1 MKKDYLFYGAFGIG
15 VIALVAVLATY
26 NLRSRNSTKDQGID
40 LNASNNE
47 IMQEA
52 NDVDVL
58 GDDVTAEDK
67 QSDESASGQDNAE
80 KTNTKDTQANATAG
94 GSTEGTVADQ
104 TNIGQTGGSQTATEQ
119 AAGSETD
126 TEQTAQNDTQKNKEE
141 KNEEKTETANSKN
154 AYNGSQTLTWPITG
168 DIILPYSMD
177 ATVYFQT
184 LEQYKC
190 NPGMLIGAEKGEQ
203 VCSVYAGTV
212 KATGKSNEFGEYLIL
227 DLGNGYEVYYGQLA
241 DIHVEKGNKVSAGDK
256 LASVADPSSYYEK
269 EGCHRYLAVTKD
281 GKPVNPVAL
290 MAD

>member
-26 NLRSRNSTKDQGID
+26 NFRSRNSTKDEGID

-47 IMQEA
+47 VLQEA
-52 NDVDVL
+52 DNVDVL

-67 QSDESASGQDNAE
+67 QEENTDAE
-80 KTNTKDTQANATAG
+80 DKQANAAAG
-94 GSTEGTVADQ
+94 SNSSQADTEQ
-104 TNIGQTGGSQTATEQ
+104 PSTEQ
-119 AAGSETD
+119 ASAVKPSTEQPGTEQPS
-126 TEQTAQNDTQKNKEE
+126 TEQTASGDAE
-141 KNEEKTETANSKN
+141 KNGTDQDTKAAGSKN
-154 AYNGSQTLTWPITG
+154 AYNGSQTLTWPLTG

-190 NPGMLIGAEKGEQ
+190 NPGILIGAEKGEQ
-203 VCSVYAGTV
+203 VSSVYAGTV
-212 KATGKSNEFGEYLIL
+212 KETGKSNEFGEYLIL
-227 DLGNGYEVYYGQLA
+227 DLGNGYEAYYGQLT
-241 DIHVEKGNKVSAGDK
+241 DVHVEKGSKVSAGDK
-256 LASVADPSSYYEK
+256 LASVGKPSSYYEK
-269 EGCHRYLAVTKD
+269 EGCHLYLAVTKD